1 MRHTKLRPLGF
12 RRRNSLNSAEISF
25 GVGKLFDPLDL
36 QAPVFVS
43 NDVFDEDRFTGH
55 LPDWGFH
62 RVGALWGRVSGLV
75 NAASMSVWGTNV
87 KDDLAW
93 GVRHGMDGQLRERLS
108 HGKERRR
115 HLG

>member
-25 GVGKLFDPLDL
+25 GVGKLFDQLDL

-62 RVGALWGRVSGLV
+62 CVGALWGRVSGLV
-75 NAASMSVWGTNV
+75 NAASI
-87 KDDLAW
+87 
-93 GVRHGMDGQLRERLS
+93 
-108 HGKERRR
+108 
-115 HLG
+115 